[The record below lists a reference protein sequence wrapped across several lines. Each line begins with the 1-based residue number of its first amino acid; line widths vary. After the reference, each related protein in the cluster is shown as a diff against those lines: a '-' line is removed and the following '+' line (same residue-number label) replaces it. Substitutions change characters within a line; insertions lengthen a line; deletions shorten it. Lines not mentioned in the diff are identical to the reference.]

1 MMTKKLNQTKAR
13 KQLTRD
19 AKNWRVW
26 EFDDKTLVL
35 AEANDSYIY
44 DNYIRPWV
52 EAYKAV
58 RPHESYRV
66 ELEMLE
72 PTMKHSL
79 RIRAKMVRIAV

>member
-1 MMTKKLNQTKAR
+1 MTKKLNQTKAR
-13 KQLTRD
+13 RQLTRD

-26 EFDDKTLVL
+26 EFDDKMVMQ
-35 AEANDSYIY
+35 AAASDSYIY
-44 DNYIRPWV
+44 DKYILPWV

-79 RIRAKMVRIAV
+79 RIQAKMVRIAV